1 MDAQGGNRLL
11 TAKIVGSYLRHN
23 TVGANQVP
31 ELIAIVHRSL
41 GELGQQPA
49 AEELLTPAVS
59 IRQSVRHDYVV
70 CLDCGYRARM
80 LRRHLNSRHGLS
92 RAEYLKRWGLKP
104 DHPLTAP
111 AYSEHRS
118 TLAKQLG
125 LGRKPNAA
133 AEASEASGDG
143 MIDTNAKPKRVSRSG
158 PKSDVPDAAGSEPTK
173 TRRRRT
179 RSRSDT
185 PQPEL
190 AATPVAKA

>member
-23 TVGANQVP
+23 TVGASQVP

-41 GELGQQPA
+41 SELGQQPA
-49 AEELLTPAVS
+49 AEEALTPAVS
-59 IRQSVRHDYVV
+59 IRQSVRHNYVV
-70 CLDCGYRARM
+70 CLDCGYRAQM

-125 LGRKPNAA
+125 LGRKKATAA
-133 AEASEASGDG
+133 SESATADSGAATPAEEAEARPRA
-143 MIDTNAKPKRVSRSG
+143 
-158 PKSDVPDAAGSEPTK
+158 
-173 TRRRRT
+173 RRT
-179 RSRSDT
+179 SRSRSSQRRT
-185 PQPEL
+185 VSPGII
-190 AATPVAKA
+190 